1 MGDEREIAVAARNL
15 SDSIA
20 RLRDDTRMYGRGK
33 LDDLRGAA
41 QSELHRRLTVAIG
54 ALALF
59 LLGMLGVVFAAVAI
73 VLAFGQTHPALAAA
87 GVAVGFFALAG
98 LAAWLMVRAHRR
110 RPKAV
115 GRMASLAG
123 LLLRVARAV
132 R

>member
-1 MGDEREIAVAARNL
+1 
-15 SDSIA
+15 
-20 RLRDDTRMYGRGK
+20 MYGGGK

-41 QSELHRRLTVAIG
+41 RSELHRRLAVVIG

-73 VLAFGQTHPALAAA
+73 VLAFGRTHPALAAA
-87 GVAVGFFALAG
+87 GVAAGFFLLAG
-98 LAAWLMVRAHRR
+98 LAAWLMMRAHRR

-115 GRMASLAG
+115 GTMASLAG
-123 LLLRVARAV
+123 LLLRVAQAV